1 MKILLAEDV
10 RAVAALMAARLQSF
24 GHEVILAENGRVAV
38 ELFRSAAPDLILMDI
53 TMPEVDGFGAASRIR
68 AIEATQQWAWTP
80 ILFLTATDT
89 VENLIA
95 AIEAGGDDFIPKTV
109 PEPVLQA
116 KMKAL
121 ARIAA
126 MRQQLIR
133 ANRQLQE
140 LATHDGLTGL
150 YNRRQMD
157 LLLDAAWAEAVRT
170 GQPFGL
176 YMLDID
182 NFKKFNDRYGHH
194 AGDECLRS
202 VAGAMAGAVHA
213 ANRTG
218 LTRGAFPARYG
229 GEEFVVV
236 LPGGHGRGVCAAR
249 RDHPWRSTRA
259 GYPTREKFRPWCG
272 DALPGRRV
280 GGSRPRPARAD
291 VPRGRSAPLP
301 GQGCRPRPRGA
312 GLREVA
318 GLRPTAERSSGI
330 R

>member
-24 GHEVILAENGRVAV
+24 GHEVILAENGRIAV
-38 ELFRSAAPDLILMDI
+38 ELFRSEAPDLILMDI

-126 MRQQLIR
+126 LRQQLIR
-133 ANRQLQE
+133 ANRQLQN
-140 LATHDGLTGL
+140 LAIHDGLTGL
-150 YNRRQMD
+150 YNRRHLD

-170 GQPFGL
+170 RQPFGI

-182 NFKKFNDRYGHH
+182 NFKKYNDHYGHH
-194 AGDECLRS
+194 AGDACLRS
-202 VAGAMAGAVHA
+202 VAAAIAGAVTA
-213 ANRTG
+213 ANQAG
-218 LTRGAFPARYG
+218 LTGGAFPARYG

-236 LPGGHGRGVCAAR
+236 VPGASAEAYARLADAMLATVRQLNIPHQQNPAHGVVTLSIGGMRVDAAEGELAQLF
-249 RDHPWRSTRA
+249 RA
-259 GYPTREKFRPWCG
+259 ADQRLYQAKAAGRNR
-272 DALPGRRV
+272 ALL
-280 GGSRPRPARAD
+280 A
-291 VPRGRSAPLP
+291 
-301 GQGCRPRPRGA
+301 
-312 GLREVA
+312 
-318 GLRPTAERSSGI
+318 
-330 R
+330 